1 MVIPGCHTPREGV
14 RARAGTYIS
23 QDMELLQISGEV
35 RQALHDGTGVVAL
48 ESTIIAHGMPY
59 PENVATAL
67 ELEAIVRSE
76 GAVPAT
82 IALLDGRMRVGLA
95 PADIEHLGRAGSA
108 AVKVSRRDIPLV
120 LARRQPGATTVAG
133 TLVVAAM
140 AGIRLFA
147 TGGIGGV
154 HRGAGETMDI
164 SADLQEMA
172 RADVA
177 VVSAGAKSI
186 LDLGLTLEYLET
198 MGVPVIG
205 FGTNVFPAFYTRDSG
220 HPLEYRVDTP
230 EELAR
235 ILATKWTSGV
245 AGGVL
250 VANPIPVSDALRQ
263 APVQAATEEALAD
276 AERLNIRGKAI
287 TPYLLARIKELTGGE
302 SLAANIALVRNNA
315 RLAARIAMADKS

>member
-1 MVIPGCHTPREGV
+1 MVIPGCYTPREGV
-14 RARAGTYIS
+14 QARAGTYIS

-95 PADIEHLGRAGSA
+95 PADIEYLGRAGSA

-220 HPLEYRVDTP
+220 YSLEYRVDTS

-235 ILATKWTSGV
+235 ILATKWSSGV

-250 VANPIPVSDALRQ
+250 VANPIPVADALRQ